1 MQSVAE
7 ILNLFTIILSYA
19 PSSMKNS
26 REITIYDV
34 AKALNLSPST
44 VSRGLKDHPHIKKDT
59 VRKIKETADRM
70 GYQRNTFASN
80 LRARQTN
87 TIGLVVPK
95 LNSYFMASVISGIEK
110 VTKEEG
116 YGLVI
121 STSQESAERE
131 VSSVYT
137 LYNSRVDGLLVS
149 LAYDTASLDH
159 FKMLLNRNI
168 PVVFFDRVSECSG
181 CMKVVIDNFRAGFET
196 TMHLVEQGCRNIVHL
211 GGNLG
216 RNVYEDRF
224 KGYKKALNDSGIP
237 YSRNL
242 VMISDLSVNSAMKA
256 AGRILRMRNLP
267 DGLFAS
273 NDTSAVAVIQELQK
287 HGIRI
292 PEDICIAGFNNE
304 PVSQVIKPNLTTVDY
319 PAGSIGE
326 IAAMSLINR
335 LKGKYPEDK
344 GIIMLDHKLIIRE
357 STLRK
362 A

>member
-7 ILNLFTIILSYA
+7 ILKLFAIILSYTRQ
-19 PSSMKNS
+19 SMKNN

-44 VSRGLKDHPHIKKDT
+44 VSRGLKDHPHIRKET
-59 VRKIKETADRM
+59 ARKIKAVADEM

-110 VTKEEG
+110 VTNEQG

-121 STSQESAERE
+121 STSQESADRE
-131 VSSVYT
+131 VSSIYT

-149 LAYDTASLDH
+149 LAYDTEELDH
-159 FKMLLNRNI
+159 FNMLLNRDI

-181 CMKVVIDNFRAGFET
+181 CMKVVIDNYKAGFEAT
-196 TMHLVEQGCRNIVHL
+196 THLIEQGCRNIIHL
-211 GGNLG
+211 GGNLS
-216 RNVYEDRF
+216 RNVYYDRYE
-224 KGYKKALNDSGIP
+224 GYRKALKESGIAF
-237 YSRNL
+237 SKKN
-242 VMISDLSVNSAMKA
+242 VMISDLSGDSAKKA
-256 AGRILRMRNLP
+256 SEQILRMKTLP

-273 NDTSAVAVIQELQK
+273 NDTSAVTVIMEMQK
-287 HGIRI
+287 HGIKV
-292 PEDICIAGFNNE
+292 PGDICIAGFNNE

-319 PAGSIGE
+319 PAQQVGE
-326 IAAMSLINR
+326 IAANSLINR
-335 LKGKYPEDK
+335 LKGIHPDDRNT
-344 GIIMLDHKLIIRE
+344 IILDHKLIIRE

-362 A
+362 T